1 MGVEAR
7 RLAFAGERNLR
18 GQQLVQQTAERVD
31 VDARVD
37 RLAGDLLRRDVVEGA
52 DEAAGLGQARL
63 GGDVAGDA
71 EVGDVGVL
79 GTLLAAEQ
87 DVGRLDVAVDLGDQ
101 RHRVLGREPTRLR
114 EPAPQVRAGDVA
126 HRDPRHPLLFAGGV
140 DGDHVGMLDRGGDPR
155 LLGEPAREDVV
166 GSRLGSDQLQRHPA
180 VQARL
185 QGEVEDPHPAPA
197 QAALDPVA
205 GELVAVAELG
215 PAAGL
220 SHRSTLAADS
230 KS

>member
-1 MGVEAR
+1 
-7 RLAFAGERNLR
+7 AFAGERNLR

-87 DVGRLDVAVDLGDQ
+87 DVGRLDVAVDQ
-101 RHRVLGREPTRLR
+101 S
-114 EPAPQVRAGDVA
+114 
-126 HRDPRHPLLFAGGV
+126 GGV
-140 DGDHVGMLDRGGDPR
+140 DR
-155 LLGEPAREDVV
+155 
-166 GSRLGSDQLQRHPA
+166 
-180 VQARL
+180 
-185 QGEVEDPHPAPA
+185 VE
-197 QAALDPVA
+197 ALA
-205 GELVAVAELG
+205 
-215 PAAGL
+215 
-220 SHRSTLAADS
+220 
-230 KS
+230 